1 MPTLLLTL
9 PPAQAGKEN
18 SPQKL
23 HEELITMT
31 KRILMIEDD
40 REMVTL
46 GRLILER
53 EGYEVLAAYG
63 GAEGLDLL
71 RRENGNVDLLLL
83 DIMMIGMD
91 GWQVLTEVKTD
102 EKLRHIPVIMLT
114 ARHYLEDENETAT
127 YADKFEHY
135 VVKPF
140 VVRDLLAKIAE
151 VLDRVEKSNTK

>member
-1 MPTLLLTL
+1 MR
-9 PPAQAGKEN
+9 
-18 SPQKL
+18 
-23 HEELITMT
+23 

-46 GRLILER
+46 GKLILER
-53 EGYEVLAAYG
+53 EGYDVVAAYG
-63 GAEGLDLL
+63 GAEGLEFLQ
-71 RRENGNVDLLLL
+71 REDAAVDLLLL
-83 DIMMIGMD
+83 DIMMIGVD
-91 GWQVLTEVKTD
+91 GWQVLTAVKAD

-114 ARHYLEDENETAT
+114 ARHYLEDEEQTAN

-151 VLDRVEKSNTK
+151 VLSRPGPKK